1 MYILL
6 NGYIHM
12 PLFPLSDCS
21 VFPWQV
27 FRPQEI
33 PRFVVL
39 FRTAEKGLS
48 DVLCKKKDT
57 WLIIMFSLQFLA

>member
-48 DVLCKKKDT
+48 DVLCKKK
-57 WLIIMFSLQFLA
+57 IHG